1 LIVALLVR
9 PLTVAVGLLGIGWGG
24 VCFPVFWQSAALET
38 MASRILGDS
47 YQAAT
52 LKELLPTIESIEGSK
67 YCLPTAIRIAAIVRL
82 RLFDEAVDAGERQL
96 LDDYMSSSESSIRL
110 ALRCVPS
117 DSFLWLA
124 LYRVVSLRNGFAS
137 NYLNYLWMSYRLGPN
152 EGWVALKR
160 NGNAFSVYDL
170 LPLIFVRRRSRNS
183 SDWSK
188 PGSNGRRSTFWKGPP
203 GTSEIFF
210 SLA

>member
-1 LIVALLVR
+1 
-9 PLTVAVGLLGIGWGG
+9 LTVAVGLLGIGWGG
-24 VCFPVFWQSAALET
+24 VCLPAFWQSAALET
-38 MASRILGDS
+38 MASRILDGDS
-47 YQAAT
+47 YQVAT
-52 LKELLPTIESIEGSK
+52 LRELLPTVESIERNT
-67 YCLPTAIRIAAIVRL
+67 YCDSTAIRSAAIVRL

-96 LDDYMSSSESSIRL
+96 LDDYMRSAESSIRL

-137 NYLNYLWMSYRLGPN
+137 NYLNYFWMSYRLGPN

-160 NGNAFSVYDL
+160 NGNAFSIYDL
-170 LPLIFVRRRSRNS
+170 LPLDLREATLTSG
-183 SDWSK
+183 W
-188 PGSNGRRSTFWKGPP
+188 STFWRGPP
-203 GTSEIFF
+203 GTSGIFF